1 MNGNIKHYAGHVGR
15 PKTKD
20 SCNKPDSCL
29 KNQNLN
35 AMISYFKQ
43 NKPWSRTSAIVTL
56 ALDSKSPLESSRRAG
71 TEFGGWL
78 PCNCRSTSVPSPL
91 ADFDAYPFVWVDLET
106 QVPSQVKVSVG
117 FLCTNG
123 TLFQTKVI
131 CCFPSEQVDSDH
143 IKLHATVWWNTITKI
158 LGGNWHIV
166 VGLNCGGTLLQKK
179 LTCIQNRLG
188 NWLSNSDVYL
198 KLNDLKLLK
207 CLI

>member
-1 MNGNIKHYAGHVGR
+1 MWQQNFVLSSTCSIWKPLFWFISMNGNIKHYAGHVGR

-56 ALDSKSPLESSRRAG
+56 ALDSKSPLESARRAG
-71 TEFGGWL
+71 TEFGSWL

-91 ADFDAYPFVWVDLET
+91 ADFDAYPVVWVDLET

-158 LGGNWHIV
+158 LGG
-166 VGLNCGGTLLQKK
+166 K
-179 LTCIQNRLG
+179 LT
-188 NWLSNSDVYL
+188 LSCWTQLWRHFVTEKTYL
-198 KLNDLKLLK
+198 YRE
-207 CLI
+207 